1 VVVLRL
7 SIASH
12 PGVAPGSCV
21 THAFRGACTDVCVCV
36 FVCECV
42 YAYVRA
48 RALLSAVSKG
58 SHV

>member
-1 VVVLRL
+1 MVVLRL

-21 THAFRGACTDVCVCV
+21 THAFRGACTDACVCV
-36 FVCECV
+36 FVCECM